1 MISWSQAIAFKWV
14 NLYCLQRG
22 IPFESRRVIVVAS
35 PTGGAADAAAVGTT
49 VTVTAG
55 VAKNAPSDP
64 MPTEYVDP
72 GGALQVE
79 NSVYPSLESAWFQL
93 ESAWFQ
99 PLSL

>member
-1 MISWSQAIAFKWV
+1 MGLWWGGVGRTHPAGGRTA
-14 NLYCLQRG
+14 
-22 IPFESRRVIVVAS
+22 